1 MHITFT
7 IHHTS
12 RAFSDDKNFLVNY
25 FPIGLPFA
33 VTATDQDPQKKKQM
47 KKQKVDKNT
56 CNKCNEKSGMTGHIL
71 CIKCRQWQ
79 HLKCVGLNL
88 SEVKLKKANYKC
100 EDCK

>member
-1 MHITFT
+1 MLT
-7 IHHTS
+7 TS
-12 RAFSDDKNFLVNY
+12 YTSTAFSDNKKCPPIHY

-33 VTATDQDPQKKKQM
+33 VTATDQDPQKKKES
-47 KKQKVDKNT
+47 KKKKVDKNT
-56 CNKCNEKSGMTGHIL
+56 CNKCNKRSGMTGHIL

-88 SEVKLKKANYKC
+88 SEAKLKKANYKC